1 MDSTQ
6 YETLK
11 NRITDYL
18 KKNLKETR
26 YRHTINVAR
35 IAVKMAG
42 EYGADIRKAELAAL
56 LHDMA
61 RNISIP
67 EMNMYIEDMG
77 FPVRYMDNM
86 NLAHSKIASVLAG
99 TLFGI
104 HDEDVLNA
112 VSFHTTGRA
121 GMSLLEKIIFLAD
134 AIEPDRDYP
143 GVDEIRKQAEGSID
157 KACLMSLKGTVDHIE
172 KQGIYMDPDTLE
184 AKDYF
189 EQMEEI

>member
-1 MDSTQ
+1 MDSIQ

-18 KKNLKETR
+18 KTNLKETR
-26 YRHTINVAR
+26 YQHTINVAR
-35 IAVKMAG
+35 LAVKMAA

-77 FPVRYMDNM
+77 LPVRYMDNM

-104 HDEDVLNA
+104 DDEDVLNA
-112 VSFHTTGRA
+112 ISFHTTGRA
-121 GMSLLEKIIFLAD
+121 GMSVLEKIIFLAD
-134 AIEPDRDYP
+134 AIEPNRNYP
-143 GVDEIRKQAEGSID
+143 GVEEIRKQADDSID
-157 KACLMSLKGTVDHIE
+157 KACLMSLKGTLDHI
-172 KQGIYMDPDTLE
+172 KRQDVFIDPDTLE